1 MPGKSNAKNTKD
13 KLSALMEMAALVNS
27 SHEKTVI
34 MNHAVK
40 SICRLTNAEAGSLLL
55 VDEQTGQLDFEV
67 VLGSQSEKLICFRVP
82 EGQGIAGWVAQNDTP
97 LIVPDVQSD
106 ERFYRYCDQEIKFV
120 TREMIAVP
128 LRVNGSVI
136 GVIQAINKKEGTFD
150 LEDLELAMA
159 FSNQIAMVVNKF
171 GCRIFEIHTLGRFEL
186 LINGVQAG
194 KPDAALASKPLQ
206 LLKAVIALGG
216 SDVPQEQLADL
227 LWPDADGD
235 QARRSFD
242 TTMHRLRK
250 MLGHEQ
256 VLSIRNGKLNLDPA
270 LVWLDARVFES
281 YFDRLSPVAKVCICS
296 EQVPLYEK
304 AIALYKGSFMPA
316 EKAESWILDR
326 RDRLRGRF
334 VRLVVALGSFWEQHQ
349 KYEQAL
355 ECYRHSLEVDTPS
368 EELYRQLMS
377 CLMTLDRHAEALAVF
392 ELCRRN
398 LRATLGVEPSPA
410 TLALANVIRT
420 AHN

>member
-1 MPGKSNAKNTKD
+1 
-13 KLSALMEMAALVNS
+13 
-27 SHEKTVI
+27 
-34 MNHAVK
+34 
-40 SICRLTNAEAGSLLL
+40 
-55 VDEQTGQLDFEV
+55 
-67 VLGSQSEKLICFRVP
+67 
-82 EGQGIAGWVAQNDTP
+82 
-97 LIVPDVQSD
+97 
-106 ERFYRYCDQEIKFV
+106 
-120 TREMIAVP
+120 
-128 LRVNGSVI
+128 
-136 GVIQAINKKEGTFD
+136 
-150 LEDLELAMA
+150 MA
-159 FSNQIAMVVNKF
+159 FVNQIAMVVNKS
-171 GCRIFEIHTLGRFEL
+171 GSKIFKIHTLGKFEL

-216 SDVPQEQLADL
+216 SDVSQEQLADL

-256 VLSIRNGKLNLDPA
+256 ALSIRNGKLNLDPA
-270 LVWLDARVFES
+270 LVWLDTRVFES
-281 YFDRLSPVAKVCICS
+281 YFDRLSPVAKDYICP

-304 AIALYKGSFMPA
+304 AIALYKGSFLPA
-316 EKAESWILDR
+316 EKTESWTLDR

-334 VRLVVALGSFWEQHQ
+334 VRLVVALGGFWEQHQ

-355 ECYRHSLEVDTPS
+355 ECYRYSLEVDTPS

-392 ELCRRN
+392 ELC
-398 LRATLGVEPSPA
+398 PSEHA
-410 TLALANVIRT
+410 YYSGG
-420 AHN
+420 